1 MEHKVLWIM
10 RGSAIHLSVN
20 CAIRKMKLTWVNHAS
35 FIVESGDVRLICD
48 PWMEGRVFNQ
58 SWELLAKTVFTC
70 EDFSKI
76 SHLWFSHEH
85 PDHFFPPNIMKI
97 PVKFRKQI
105 TVLYQKTIDG
115 KVKEFCRNA
124 GFRRIIEMSGGV
136 EYRLGEDFS
145 VINDKMRNDTDSW
158 LLIRTGGA
166 TILNV
171 NDCVF
176 RKAAEMKKIRD
187 LAGRIDVLITQFS
200 YAAWAGNKGDAEL
213 MKAAASGKKEEIRR
227 QIHCFRP
234 EFTIPFASFVWF
246 CHADNY
252 HMNEYANR
260 PGDICAF
267 IKGIGG
273 KPVLLY
279 PGQEWDL
286 QKAPD
291 SSEAIRN
298 YDDDIAGI
306 AKRTLTVFPPETVDK
321 LKESAEANRK
331 HCLALNNRRKLLSY
345 RPYTVFISDHG
356 KAYSYSYLNGLKEV
370 RKDRD
375 ACDVS
380 MSSQSFNYCLSH
392 DWGYSTIHIAG
403 TFEKPSGGNYGNVEE
418 YMWIGSLNNR
428 GERMGGVIVRA
439 LAYLRRMIGSER

>member
-176 RKAAEMKKIRD
+176 RKAAEMKKIRED
-187 LAGRIDVLITQFS
+187 
-200 YAAWAGNKGDAEL
+200 
-213 MKAAASGKKEEIRR
+213 
-227 QIHCFRP
+227 
-234 EFTIPFASFVWF
+234 
-246 CHADNY
+246 
-252 HMNEYANR
+252 
-260 PGDICAF
+260 
-267 IKGIGG
+267 
-273 KPVLLY
+273 
-279 PGQEWDL
+279 
-286 QKAPD
+286 
-291 SSEAIRN
+291 
-298 YDDDIAGI
+298 
-306 AKRTLTVFPPETVDK
+306 
-321 LKESAEANRK
+321 RK
-331 HCLALNNRRKLLSY
+331 S
-345 RPYTVFISDHG
+345 V
-356 KAYSYSYLNGLKEV
+356 V
-370 RKDRD
+370 
-375 ACDVS
+375 
-380 MSSQSFNYCLSH
+380 
-392 DWGYSTIHIAG
+392 
-403 TFEKPSGGNYGNVEE
+403 
-418 YMWIGSLNNR
+418 
-428 GERMGGVIVRA
+428 
-439 LAYLRRMIGSER
+439 